1 MPNKLPDHS
10 GVVVPP
16 PFFYLVFFALGVGL
30 QRYLPLPYLPA
41 SFGRPMAILLALLGL
56 VLVAWSFTRF
66 WSAGTSVVPVRPT
79 TAFVVTGPYRF
90 TRNPIYLGTLLL
102 YVGLAFNFRLLWPL
116 VLVPVLIPSVNVWVI
131 RREEQYLERK
141 FGDEYR
147 RYRARV
153 RRWV

>member
-1 MPNKLPDHS
+1 MPNKLTDHS

-16 PFFYLVFFALGVGL
+16 PVFYLVFFALGVGL
-30 QRYLPLPYLPA
+30 QRYLPLPSVPA
-41 SFGRPMAILLALLGL
+41 SSGRLVGVLLALVGL
-56 VLVAWSFTRF
+56 ALVAWSFIRF

-79 TAFVVTGPYRF
+79 TAFVVDGPYRF
-90 TRNPIYLGTLLL
+90 TRNPIYMGTLLL
-102 YVGLAFNFRLLWPL
+102 YAGLAFNSRLLWPL
-116 VLVPVLIPSVNVWVI
+116 LLIPVLIWSVNVWVI

-147 RYRARV
+147 RYHARV